1 MIPLVIMKSL
11 SFYTHCKVFITL
23 TFLKKKLSDK
33 ICMASSVF
41 LSTLWIYH
49 LALTYLF
56 IGMHRKTYGVPLY
69 VIKPSLAAFSTFF
82 FDFW

>member
-11 SFYTHCKVFITL
+11 SSYTPCKVFIAL
-23 TFLKKKLSDK
+23 TFLKKRLSDK
-33 ICMASSVF
+33 ISMASSVF
-41 LSTLWIYH
+41 LSILWIYH